1 MAPLLFAD
9 RFVRVRSG
17 EAIDLAT
24 ARRVWIRTLGPGD
37 RADVAAWL
45 ARCAALSSL
54 WHPGFVPLADFGAV
68 GRNTFFEAWDTPS
81 SPSRSRGGTRT
92 MPLPASASGSHASAA
107 AEAEIRSLVCGL
119 EDLLEHGVSGRP
131 RVARLSVPGGP
142 RRVVLVHLAARTA
155 RLRGYIP
162 VSARLLSGAAGGVLR
177 SPGVKALLEGRH
189 VMVLDDGVLAD
200 GGRAASLFFLSLGLA
215 SDRPHLLLSLEPA
228 SPADGDSRTMFAV
241 AADKPAVVR
250 ENVAAYLATPAVPA
264 RTCDPA
270 ASLIGGVI
278 ASGRHAQAERLLRER
293 LGRLARRR
301 EEAAGGAT
309 ALALGRLLLV
319 RGRTTCAGRA
329 LEEARERFDRA
340 SLPGPATHA
349 AVFIG
354 LAWTDAGRF
363 GPAEAALRA
372 AAVAAAKLSVP
383 DLEGL
388 ARLALARCLY
398 WQGRLA
404 EAAGCLA
411 SPPTHAWGM
420 PLGDPPDGQPL
431 VTAASGVVCARERL
445 HGASPQRAL
454 SEWSGDPWA
463 VGEIGLAVAGAC
475 LASRIALAA
484 HDVMQAGR
492 RAAEAREWAQQAG
505 DVVGLAASC
514 TAKAAVYCAL
524 GDIDA
529 VREEVETGLRAARQ
543 AHAPLRALRL
553 RILMARGLREAGRDR
568 DARRW
573 LARLGRLDPAR
584 LPRVVGLPHERA
596 VRGADPPSAAPPGAD
611 GRMPRSRPLPA
622 GTAPL
627 GPAPT
632 ADLVSGLI
640 EVLRV
645 CQSSD
650 DDAAVLGRVSATLR
664 ERTGAVSVACFG
676 RVREDTCLLAA
687 DGREVRGEGLAQRAI
702 DTGLAVAPTSTL
714 SGLEAAVPIRF
725 AGALVGAF
733 VCRFAADA
741 PPDWA
746 AVRDIVTA
754 AAAASGP
761 CVRTVA
767 DLLALPPSQPDAAVS
782 EILGRSEA
790 VAELRRAVL
799 RAAAAPFNVVIEG
812 ESGSGKE
819 LEARAL
825 HRLGPR
831 RDRPLCALNCAALA
845 DDLVEAELFGHA
857 RGAFTG
863 AIAERKGLF
872 EEADHGVL
880 VLDEVGDLTSR
891 AQAKLLRAIQE
902 GEVRRVGEN
911 FARPVDVRI
920 VAATNRPLGA
930 AVESGLFR
938 RDLLYRLE
946 VVRIVVPSLRHRA
959 DDIPLLAG
967 HFWREATARVGSRGT
982 LAPATLAALTRY
994 DWPGNVRELQNV
1006 MAALA
1011 VAAGRRGSVGPEQ
1024 LPPVIGGQA
1033 AAAGVQTMSEA
1044 RRAFETGM
1052 VRTALARAG
1061 GHRAQAA
1068 GELGLTRQGLAK
1080 LMARLGIE

>member
-24 ARRVWIRTLGPGD
+24 ARRVWIRNVEPGD
-37 RADVAAWL
+37 RRDVAAWL
-45 ARCAALSSL
+45 GRCAALSSL
-54 WHPGFVPLADFGAV
+54 WHPRFIPLADFGAD
-68 GRNTFFEAWDTPS
+68 GRTRFFEAWDTPLPPS
-81 SPSRSRGGTRT
+81 LSRGGLQTVPLPADASRSRG
-92 MPLPASASGSHASAA
+92 PAAV
-107 AEAEIRSLVCGL
+107 EAEIRSVVCGL
-119 EDLLEHGVSGRP
+119 EDLLDKGVSGHP
-131 RVARLSVPGGP
+131 RAARLRVPGGP
-142 RRVVLVHLAARTA
+142 RRVVLVHLAARTV
-155 RLRGYIP
+155 RLRGYVPI
-162 VSARLLSGAAGGVLR
+162 SARVLSGAGLR
-177 SPGVKALLEGRH
+177 ALGSSGWRALLRDRH
-189 VMVLDDGVLAD
+189 VCVLDDGVPSD
-200 GGRAASLFFLSLGLA
+200 DGRAASLFFLSLGLS
-215 SDRPHLLLSLEPA
+215 SDRPHVLLNLELS
-228 SPADGDSRTMFAV
+228 SPAEGGSRTVFAV
-241 AADKPAVVR
+241 EPGGPAVVR
-250 ENVAAYLATPAVPA
+250 ENIAAYMATPAPAA
-264 RTCDPA
+264 RTCDPTA
-270 ASLIGGVI
+270 NLIGEAI
-278 ASGRHAQAERLLRER
+278 ASGRHARAERMLRDR

-301 EEAAGGAT
+301 EEAAGGET

-319 RGRTTCAGRA
+319 RGRTACAGRA
-329 LEEARERFDRA
+329 LEEARERFERA
-340 SLPGPATHA
+340 SLPGPAVNA

-354 LAWTDAGRF
+354 LAWTDGGRF
-363 GPAEAALRA
+363 GLAEAALRA
-372 AAVAAAKLSVP
+372 AGVAAAKLSVP
-383 DLEGL
+383 DLECL
-388 ARLALARCLY
+388 ASLALARCLY

-404 EAAGCLA
+404 EASGCLA
-411 SPPTHAWGM
+411 FRPAHDWAV
-420 PLGDPPDGQPL
+420 PLGELPDDGAL
-431 VTAASGVVCARERL
+431 VAAGAGVACARERL
-445 HGASPQRAL
+445 RGASPRRAL
-454 SEWSGDPWA
+454 SEWSGDRWA
-463 VGEIGLAVAGAC
+463 VGEIGLAVARGC
-475 LASRIALAA
+475 LASRIALATR
-484 HDVMQAGR
+484 DVAQAGR
-492 RAAEAREWAQQAG
+492 RAAEARELAQQSG
-505 DVVGLAASC
+505 DLVGLAASC
-514 TAKAAVYCAL
+514 AAKAAVYGAL

-529 VREEVETGLRAARQ
+529 VRDEVEAGLRAARQ

-573 LARLGRLDPAR
+573 LGRLSRLDPAR
-584 LPRVVGLPHERA
+584 LPRVVGLPLERA
-596 VRGADPPSAAPPGAD
+596 IRGDDPVPVPGAGADA
-611 GRMPRSRPLPA
+611 RLPRHRPLA
-622 GTAPL
+622 S
-627 GPAPT
+627 GPASVAPAPA
-632 ADLVSGLI
+632 ADVVSAVI

-650 DDAAVLGRVSATLR
+650 DDAAVLARVSAAVR
-664 ERTGAVSVACFG
+664 ERTRAVSVACFG
-676 RVREDTCLLAA
+676 RVREETCLLAS
-687 DGREVRGEGLAQRAI
+687 DGREVQGGALAQRAT
-702 DTGLAVAPTSTL
+702 DTGLAVPPASTL

-733 VCRFAADA
+733 VCRFSADA

-761 CVRTVA
+761 CVRTLT
-767 DLLALPPSQPDAAVS
+767 DLRALPSAQPDTAVG
-782 EILGRSEA
+782 EILGRSDA
-790 VAELRRAVL
+790 VADLRRAVL

-819 LEARAL
+819 LVARAL

-872 EEADHGVL
+872 EEADHGIL
-880 VLDEVGDLTSR
+880 VLDEVGELTGR

-911 FARPVDVRI
+911 FSRPVDVRI
-920 VAATNRPLGA
+920 VAASNRPLRA
-930 AVESGLFR
+930 AVEAGLFR
-938 RDLLYRLE
+938 RDLIYRLE
-946 VVRIVVPSLRHRA
+946 VVRIVVPPLRLRA
-959 DDIPLLAG
+959 EDIPMLAG
-967 HFWREATARVGSRGT
+967 HFWREATVRVGSRCT
-982 LAPATLAALTRY
+982 LAPATLAALARY

-1011 VAAGRRGSVGPEQ
+1011 VAAGRRGSVGPDQ

-1033 AAAGVQTMSEA
+1033 AAAGVQTMVEA
-1044 RRAFETGM
+1044 RRAFEAGM

>member
-1 MAPLLFAD
+1 MVPVLFAD
-9 RFVRVRSG
+9 RFVRVRTG

-24 ARRVWIRTLGPGD
+24 ARRVWIRTVGPGD
-37 RADVAAWL
+37 SGDVAAWL

-54 WHPGFVPLADFGAV
+54 WHPDFIPLADFGAV
-68 GRNTFFEAWDTPS
+68 GRNRFFEAWDTPS
-81 SPSRSRGGTRT
+81 PPSAGRGGRRPL
-92 MPLPASASGSHASAA
+92 PLPADASGSRGSAA
-107 AEAEIRSLVCGL
+107 VEAEIRSLVCGL
-119 EDLLEHGVSGRP
+119 EDLLERGVSGHP
-131 RVARLSVPGGP
+131 RAACLRVPRGP
-142 RRVVLVHLAARTA
+142 RHVVLVHLAARTA
-155 RLRGYIP
+155 RLRGYVP
-162 VSARLLSGAAGGVLR
+162 VNARALGEAGEGALHSGQWRRLVR
-177 SPGVKALLEGRH
+177 GRH
-189 VMVLDDGVLAD
+189 VMVLDDSIHAD
-200 GGRAASLFFLSLGLA
+200 GNQAASLFFLSLGLT
-215 SDRPHLLLSLEPA
+215 SDRPHVLLSVESSLPPE
-228 SPADGDSRTMFAV
+228 GGRGTVFAI
-241 AADKPAVVR
+241 AADRPALVR
-250 ENVAAYLATPAVPA
+250 ENVAAYLAPTRVTAGA
-264 RTCDPA
+264 GDPA
-270 ASLIGGVI
+270 ASLIGGAI

-293 LGRLARRR
+293 LGRRARRR
-301 EEAAGGAT
+301 DEAAGGEA
-309 ALALGRLLLV
+309 ALALGRLLLI
-319 RGRTTCAGRA
+319 RGRTTCAGRV

-340 SLPGPATHA
+340 SLPGPAVHA

-372 AAVAAAKLSVP
+372 AVVAAAKLSVP
-383 DLEGL
+383 ELEGL
-388 ARLALARCLY
+388 ANLALARCLY

-404 EAAGCLA
+404 EASGCLA
-411 SPPTHAWGM
+411 HLPARAWGT
-420 PLGDPPDGQPL
+420 PLGGAPDDRSAVATP
-431 VTAASGVVCARERL
+431 AGVVCARERL
-445 HGASPQRAL
+445 YGVSLQRAL
-454 SEWSGDPWA
+454 PDWSGDPWA
-463 VGEIGLAVAGAC
+463 VGEIGLGVARAC

-484 HDVMQAGR
+484 HDVEQAGR
-492 RAAEAREWAQQAG
+492 RAAEARERAQQSG
-505 DVVGLAASC
+505 DSVGLAAAC
-514 TAKAAVYCAL
+514 AAKAAVYCAL

-529 VREEVETGLRAARQ
+529 VRDEVETGLLAARQ

-573 LARLGRLDPAR
+573 LARLSRLDPAR
-584 LPRVVGLPHERA
+584 LPRVVGLPLERA
-596 VRGADPPSAAPPGAD
+596 IRGDDPPPGGRSDAD
-611 GRMPRSRPLPA
+611 VRLPQRRPL
-622 GTAPL
+622 TAESASL
-627 GPAPT
+627 GPAPA
-632 ADLVSGLI
+632 ADLVSALV

-650 DDAAVLGRVSATLR
+650 DDAAVLGRVSTTLR
-664 ERTGAVSVACFG
+664 ERTRAVSIACFG
-676 RVREDTCLLAA
+676 RVRAATCLLAT
-687 DGREVRGEGLAQRAI
+687 DGREARGEELAQRAI
-702 DTGLAVAPTSTL
+702 DTGLVVAPASTL

-733 VCRFAADA
+733 VCRFGADA

-746 AVRDIVTA
+746 SVCHVITA
-754 AAAASGP
+754 AAAAVGP

-767 DLLALPPSQPDAAVS
+767 DLRSLPTSQPDTAVS
-782 EILGRSEA
+782 EMLGRSDA
-790 VAELRRAVL
+790 ITDLRRAVL

-819 LEARAL
+819 LVARAL

-845 DDLVEAELFGHA
+845 DDLIEAELFGHA

-902 GEVRRVGEN
+902 GEVRRIGEN
-911 FARPVDVRI
+911 FARAVDVRI

-946 VVRIVVPSLRHRA
+946 VVRIVVPPLRQRA
-959 DDIPLLAG
+959 EDIPLMAG
-967 HFWREATARVGSRGT
+967 HFWREATARVGSRST
-982 LAPATLAALTRY
+982 LAPPTLAALARY

-1011 VAAGRRGSVGPEQ
+1011 VSAGRRGSVGPEQ

-1033 AAAGVQTMSEA
+1033 AAAGLRTMSEA

-1061 GHRAQAA
+1061 GRRAHAA

-1080 LMARLGIE
+1080 LMARLGID